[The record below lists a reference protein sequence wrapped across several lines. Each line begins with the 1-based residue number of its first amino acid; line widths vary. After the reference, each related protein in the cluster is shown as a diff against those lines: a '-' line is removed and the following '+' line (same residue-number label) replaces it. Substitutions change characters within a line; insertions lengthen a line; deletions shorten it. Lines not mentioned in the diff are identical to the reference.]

1 MRSNFLSKQFRS
13 MVTKHIR
20 VTYYI
25 IVAIIIYNIV
35 CNKIVTLM
43 LQLILQ
49 KNSNV
54 RLISYPDKKF
64 QHL

>member
-1 MRSNFLSKQFRS
+1 